1 MGGVGRFGVES
12 EVMRIAIRLWLSLL
26 SIIVL
31 VLGVGVVVR
40 VEEEQRLL
48 LETTLRD
55 RRFFAHAL
63 HAALSRDHGTH
74 EPLREARAMLETE
87 EVAGAHINARL
98 VAPRVEGMERPRL
111 PDVEAQL
118 ALGDV
123 VVGVHEDEIV
133 TYIPIE
139 RGHQVIAIELTEPQ
153 AVTALLRRIGW
164 WSLALQTVA
173 LAMMAGLVTFALTRW
188 LVGKPIE
195 RLRNL
200 AQRIARG
207 EFGARETI
215 DGKGEV
221 GELAREM
228 NDMARQ
234 LEEARR
240 TLEERDVERSQAL
253 EQLRHADRLRTV
265 GQLASQL
272 AHELGTPLNVITGH
286 ARIMEE
292 DASVSTDVHESAR
305 TVLEQAHRMTKT
317 VRGVLDFTRR
327 RAERRIVDVVELAQA
342 AQRTLAPLARNA
354 RVQVLVE
361 RQSTMA
367 KVDANPQELLQV
379 FTNLLVNAFQAMSSG
394 GLVRVVV
401 HERDAKP
408 PLGTNAV
415 EGRHI
420 VVSVH
425 DQGHGIAK
433 DDMPHLF
440 EAFFTKKKE
449 GEGTGLGLAV
459 VNGIVSDHR
468 GWMTVESELG
478 RGSSFHVYLPR
489 APQP

>member
-1 MGGVGRFGVES
+1 
-12 EVMRIAIRLWLSLL
+12 MRIAIRLWLSLL
-26 SIIVL
+26 ATIVL

-63 HAALSRDHGTH
+63 QAALSREHGTDN
-74 EPLREARAMLETE
+74 PLREAQAMLDSE
-87 EVAGAHINARL
+87 EVAGAHIVARL
-98 VAPRVEGMERPRL
+98 VAPQIEGMERPRL
-111 PDVEAQL
+111 PNVALRLAQ
-118 ALGDV
+118 GEV
-123 VVGVHEDEIV
+123 VVGVHEDEIL

-139 RGHQVIAIELTEPQ
+139 RGDQVIAIELSEPQ

-164 WSLALQTVA
+164 WSLALQTLS
-173 LAMMAGLVTFALTRW
+173 LAMLAGLVTFALTRW

-207 EFGARETI
+207 DFAAREMI
-215 DGKGEV
+215 EGEGEV
-221 GELAREM
+221 AELAREM

-234 LEEARR
+234 LDDARR
-240 TLEERDVERSQAL
+240 ALEERDVERSQAL

-286 ARIMEE
+286 ARIIEE
-292 DASVSTDVHESAR
+292 DTSVSTDVHESAR
-305 TVLEQAHRMTKT
+305 TVLEQAHRMAKT

-327 RAERRIVDVVELAQA
+327 RAERRVVDVVELAES

-354 RVQVLVE
+354 RAQVVVE
-361 RQSTMA
+361 RQGTMGR
-367 KVDANPQELLQV
+367 VDANPQELLQV
-379 FTNLLVNAFQAMSSG
+379 FTNLLVNAFQAMDHG
-394 GLVRVVV
+394 GLVRVIVQ
-401 HERDAKP
+401 ERDAKP
-408 PLGTNAV
+408 RPGTNAV
-415 EGRHI
+415 QGRFVI
-420 VVSVH
+420 ISVS
-425 DQGHGIAK
+425 DEGHGISK
-433 DDMPHLF
+433 EDMPHLF

-459 VNGIVSDHR
+459 VDGIVGDHR
-468 GWMTVESELG
+468 GWMTVESEVG
-478 RGSSFHVYLPR
+478 RGSSFHVYLPC
-489 APQP
+489 ATQPSA